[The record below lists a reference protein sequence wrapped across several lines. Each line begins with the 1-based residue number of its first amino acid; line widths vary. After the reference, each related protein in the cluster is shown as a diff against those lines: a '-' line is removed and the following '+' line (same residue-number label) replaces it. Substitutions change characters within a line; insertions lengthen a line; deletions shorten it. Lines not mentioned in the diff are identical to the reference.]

1 MPSGQ
6 ETRVFP
12 LFLKLEGRPV
22 LVVGAGPVG
31 ERKIASLLE
40 AGARVR
46 VVAPEATDEVRRWAG
61 EGRVVWLPRGL
72 VESDVEGARL
82 VFAATSD
89 PQAQRLALAACEAR
103 GIFVVA
109 VDDPPNATAYGG
121 AVVHRPPFVVAISS
135 SGVAPGLTRLVR
147 EVIEAVLPSDDVVEA
162 ARRLRERWKSEG
174 RPMGERFVELVKEI
188 AKRQG

>member
-1 MPSGQ
+1 VPSGQ